1 MPEHISNIIIVCLFA
16 GIGLLALVGI
26 LLKLI
31 KNRRAAVVTVNAVV
45 IDKHK
50 TEVFSKYSGNGRQV
64 KYVVVFS
71 AEGKKLSFYVS
82 GFSYEGYK
90 RNEKGKLT
98 YKGNQLIAFQ

>member
-1 MPEHISNIIIVCLFA
+1 MPENISNIVILAVFTGV
-16 GIGLLALVGI
+16 GILALVVI
-26 LLKLI
+26 LAKII
-31 KNRRAAVVTVNAVV
+31 KSQTTPVKTVNAVV

-50 TEVFSKYSGNGRQV
+50 VETFSKYSGNGKRE

-82 GFSYEGYK
+82 GFSYEGYR

>member
-64 KYVVVFS
+64 KYTVIFL
-71 AEGKKLSFYVS
+71 AEGKKLSFHVS
-82 GFSYEGYK
+82 EFSYAGYQV
-90 RNEKGKLT
+90 NEKGTLK
-98 YKGNQLIAFQ
+98 YKGNRLIEFR

>member
-1 MPEHISNIIIVCLFA
+1 MPENISNIVIIAVFV
-16 GIGLLALVGI
+16 GIGVLALFSI
-26 LLKLI
+26 LVKI
-31 KNRRAAVVTVNAVV
+31 SKNRRAPVRTVNAVV

-50 TEVFSKYSGNGRQV
+50 VETFSKYSGTGKRE

-98 YKGNQLIAFQ
+98 YKGNRLIDFR

>member
-1 MPEHISNIIIVCLFA
+1 MPEHISNILIVCLFS
-16 GIGLLALVGI
+16 GIGLLALTGI

-64 KYVVVFS
+64 KYVIVFL

-82 GFSYEGYK
+82 GFSYEGYR
-90 RNEKGKLT
+90 RNEKGILK
-98 YKGNQLIAFQ
+98 YKGNRIIAFR